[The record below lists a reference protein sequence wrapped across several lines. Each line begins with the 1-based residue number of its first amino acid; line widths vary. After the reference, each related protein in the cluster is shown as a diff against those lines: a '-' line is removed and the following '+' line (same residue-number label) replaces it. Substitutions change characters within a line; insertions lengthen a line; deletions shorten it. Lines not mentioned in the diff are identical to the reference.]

1 MSTGLI
7 IGIVAA
13 VVIVA
18 ALVVWLTVTRLR
30 RRQQLRDRFGPEY
43 DKAVD
48 DGQNRRAAER
58 ELGEREKRHEQL
70 DIKPLSPKARDGYA
84 KQWTLIQAQFVDRPD
99 IAVAEADRLVVVVMG
114 DRGYPTEDYQ
124 QQVTDLSVQ
133 HAATLEHYRSAHDIK
148 SRHDQDQVSTEE
160 LRQAMVHYRA
170 LFEDLLDTDAD
181 GRADHAGRADHT
193 DHADHADRAG
203 HVDNADRAGHDANP
217 NSRP

>member
-1 MSTGLI
+1 MSTLMI
-7 IGIVAA
+7 IGVIV

-18 ALVVWLTVTRLR
+18 AVAVWLVVAHLR

-58 ELGEREKRHEQL
+58 ELGEREKRHEQF
-70 DIKPLSPKARDGYA
+70 DITPLSPAARDDYA
-84 KQWTLIQAQFVDRPD
+84 QQWALIQTKFVDRPD

-114 DRGYPTEDYQ
+114 ERGYPTEDYD

-133 HAATLEHYRSAHDIK
+133 HASTLEHYRSAHDIK

-160 LRQAMVHYRA
+160 LRQAMVHYRS
-170 LFEDLLDTDAD
+170 LFEDLLDATVD
-181 GRADHAGRADHT
+181 GRTGN
-193 DHADHADRAG
+193 
-203 HVDNADRAGHDANP
+203 VDNVGPGVNP
-217 NSRP
+217 HSGN